1 MTLFNIHAISYGG
14 AGHESVYFHGGVG
27 GNLDSD
33 DSLTTLST
41 FYAHHLHFD
50 NLFLEVL
57 NRNQHIFM
65 EV

>member
-1 MTLFNIHAISYGG
+1 MDFDDLSLEVLDMNQCI
-14 AGHESVYFHGGVG
+14 FHGGVG

-57 NRNQHIFM
+57 NMNQHFFM